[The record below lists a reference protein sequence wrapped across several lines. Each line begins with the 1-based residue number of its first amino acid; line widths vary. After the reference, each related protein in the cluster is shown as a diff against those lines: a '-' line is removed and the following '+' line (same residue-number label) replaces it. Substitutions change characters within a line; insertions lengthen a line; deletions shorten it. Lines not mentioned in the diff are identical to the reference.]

1 MKTNT
6 QLQFDVLDELQYE
19 PSVDAAEIGVTAKDG
34 IVTLAGNVKSYV
46 EKWSATRATERVSG
60 VKAVV
65 DELQVRLPDV
75 HLRTDEDLARAVL
88 NALKWDVTVPDDRI
102 KVKVEHGYITLEG
115 NVDYK
120 YQETSAIKAVRNLAG
135 VKGITNL
142 ITVKPQATP
151 SEVKRKIEG
160 AFRRTAELDAQRIKV
175 DVHDNKVTLRGIVH
189 SWAERDEAERA
200 AWSAPGIAFV
210 EDKLIVAA

>member
-1 MKTNT
+1 MKTNA
-6 QLQFDVLDELQYE
+6 QLQSDVLDELQYE
-19 PSVDAAEIGVTAKDG
+19 PSVDAAGIGVTVKDG
-34 IVTLAGNVKSYV
+34 IVTLSGDVKSYA
-46 EKWSATRATERVSG
+46 EKWSATRAAERVNG
-60 VKAVV
+60 VRAVV
-65 DELQVRLPDV
+65 DELQVRLPEI
-75 HLRTDEDLARAVL
+75 HLRTDEDIARTVL

-115 NVDYK
+115 TVDYK
-120 YQETSAIKAVRNLAG
+120 YQETSAMNAVRNLAG
-135 VKGITNL
+135 VKGITSL
-142 ITVKPQATP
+142 ITVKPQATS

-175 DVHDNKVTLRGIVH
+175 DVHDNKVTLHGVVH

>member
-46 EKWSATRATERVSG
+46 EKWSATRATERVNG

-102 KVKVEHGYITLEG
+102 KVKIEHGYITLEG

>member
-34 IVTLAGNVKSYV
+34 IVTLTGNAKSYV
-46 EKWSATRATERVSG
+46 EKWSAARATERVSG

-142 ITVKPQATP
+142 ITFKPQATP

>member
-102 KVKVEHGYITLEG
+102 KVKIEHGYITLEG

>member
-34 IVTLAGNVKSYV
+34 IVTLTGNAKSYV

>member
-34 IVTLAGNVKSYV
+34 IVTLTGNVKSYV

-115 NVDYK
+115 TVDYK
-120 YQETSAIKAVRNLAG
+120 HQETSAIKAVRNLAG

>member
-19 PSVDAAEIGVTAKDG
+19 PSVDAAEIGVTTKDG
-34 IVTLAGNVKSYV
+34 IVTLTGNVKSYV
-46 EKWSATRATERVSG
+46 EKWSAARATERVSG

-65 DELQVRLPDV
+65 DELQVRLPDA
-75 HLRTDEDLARAVL
+75 HLRTDEDIARTIL

-102 KVKVEHGYITLEG
+102 KVRVEHGYITLEG
-115 NVDYK
+115 TVDYK
-120 YQETSAIKAVRNLAG
+120 YQETSTINAVRNLAG

-151 SEVKRKIEG
+151 SEVKRKIED

-175 DVHDNKVTLRGIVH
+175 DVHDNKVTLHGVVR
-189 SWAERDEAERA
+189 SWPEREEAERA
-200 AWSAPGIAFV
+200 VWAAPGVAFV
-210 EDKLIVAA
+210 EDKLVVAA

>member
-1 MKTNT
+1 MKTNM

-19 PSVDAAEIGVTAKDG
+19 PSVDAAGIGVTVKDG
-34 IVTLAGNVKSYV
+34 IVTLSGNVKSYP
-46 EKWSATRATERVSG
+46 EKWSATRAAERVNG

-75 HLRTDEDLARAVL
+75 HLRTDEDLARTVL

-102 KVKVEHGYITLEG
+102 KVKIEHGYITLEG
-115 NVDYK
+115 TVDYK
-120 YQETSAIKAVRNLAG
+120 YQEMSTINAVRNLAG

-151 SEVKRKIEG
+151 SEVKKKIEA

-175 DVHDNKVTLRGIVH
+175 DVHDNKVTLRGVVH